1 MLLKYFSPTAPRG
14 PRSHCCSQTL
24 ATVHQRLQRTTT
36 FFINMHNQY
45 SALSSRSLSAQ
56 PGEDCIFSLL
66 FCIIDE
72 WMLCVESCPTPS
84 LWHLA
89 QFALNMRP
97 RRCPHMRLQRSLH
110 LAADRTAGDNSQRTM
125 RNRRE
130 RDKAGEG
137 EPEQKKQSHRA

>member
-1 MLLKYFSPTAPRG
+1 
-14 PRSHCCSQTL
+14 
-24 ATVHQRLQRTTT
+24 TTT

-45 SALSSRSLSAQ
+45 STLSSRSLSAR

-72 WMLCVESCPTPS
+72 WMVCVESCPTPS

-97 RRCPHMRLQRSLH
+97 RRCPHMRLRRSLH
-110 LAADRTAGDNSQRTM
+110 LAADRTAGDNSQRTT
-125 RNRRE
+125 RSRRE
-130 RDKAGEG
+130 RETKRER
-137 EPEQKKQSHRA
+137 ENQSKRSKPIVLD